1 MLMCWC
7 ANMLMNLQVILTNE
21 RIVLQPLKEGDFEDL
36 YAVAADPLI
45 WEQHPNSDR
54 YQREVFRKYFDSGI
68 ASKGAFLIL
77 NKQNK
82 SIIGCTRYY
91 EYDENDS
98 SVAIGFTFISRAY
111 WGNGTNDAIKKL
123 MIDYA
128 FQFVDKIYFHVGL
141 TNFRSQKAV
150 EKLGAVKVESEDNS
164 RVTYLLRKG

>member
-1 MLMCWC
+1 MLMD
-7 ANMLMNLQVILTNE
+7 LQVILTNE

-82 SIIGCTRYY
+82 SIIGCSRYY

-141 TNFRSQKAV
+141 TNFRSRKAV
-150 EKLGAVKVESEDNS
+150 EKLGAIIIESEDNS
-164 RVTYLLRKG
+164 RVTYQLSKG